1 VSLCGV
7 VADLICWF
15 HDSTCAEICPRL
27 SEANVVEPYCE
38 DPGEPRLSL
47 HVFMQKVE
55 DHAVGLSVPIDHMPS
70 FQGHVYKQG
79 VYQGHW
85 TQKCI

>member
-1 VSLCGV
+1 MCG
-7 VADLICWF
+7 D
-15 HDSTCAEICPRL
+15 CPRL

-38 DPGEPRLSL
+38 DPGEPRVSL

-70 FQGHVYKQG
+70 SQGHVYKQG
-79 VYQGHW
+79 VYQGHS